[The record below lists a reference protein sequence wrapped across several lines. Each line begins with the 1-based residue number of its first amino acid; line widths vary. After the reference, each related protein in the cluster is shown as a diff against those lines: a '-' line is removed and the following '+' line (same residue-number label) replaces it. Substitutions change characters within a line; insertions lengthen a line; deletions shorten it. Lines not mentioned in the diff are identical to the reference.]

1 VAVAPPELGE
11 DATIIINKA
20 AHDCG
25 FDGDLEPGA
34 LEAEGLEAGGH
45 GEFGDSRSLCCSEVE
60 LGRIVVCGPM
70 TAWALASSSLDVQ
83 ATAMRS
89 WTSLGGRILY
99 YRGSG
104 SAAATRA
111 VGVGH
116 RSSDPS
122 VVLDNQ

>member
-1 VAVAPPELGE
+1 MAPPELGE

-20 AHDCG
+20 AHGCG

-34 LEAEGLEAGGH
+34 LEAEGDESQQAAGGH

-99 YRGSG
+99 CRGSEEEQNNG
-104 SAAATRA
+104 EGEEDRKS
-111 VGVGH
+111 H
-116 RSSDPS
+116 
-122 VVLDNQ
+122 